1 MAGEDFSQRASHDR
15 LSAITDGVY
24 AVALTLLALEIV
36 VPSANSIHS
45 SAQLNNYMVNNL
57 LPQLSLYLIS
67 FIILSN
73 FWASTNAIP
82 MYKKVDNTILTINLA
97 ILALVVLIPFS
108 TSFVLSF
115 YHYSQS
121 VIIFSLIILLVG
133 LLYLILYIYLFKEN
147 LVKERI
153 YKFIEPHKRIMLI
166 ELSIPPVLALISI
179 VLALF
184 NPLAGMY
191 VYVIVLFA
199 TMIKKI
205 AKKFIKNIVDILP
218 DKKCFKIN
226 SKALRW

>member
-205 AKKFIKNIVDILP
+205 AKRFIK
-218 DKKCFKIN
+218 
-226 SKALRW
+226 S

>member
-73 FWASTNAIP
+73 FWASTNVIP

-205 AKKFIKNIVDILP
+205 AKRFIKN
-218 DKKCFKIN
+218 
-226 SKALRW
+226 

>member
-36 VPSANSIHS
+36 VPSVSSIHS
-45 SAQLNNYMVNNL
+45 SAQLNDYMVNNL

-205 AKKFIKNIVDILP
+205 AKRFIKN
-218 DKKCFKIN
+218 
-226 SKALRW
+226 

>member
-179 VLALF
+179 ILALF

-191 VYVIVLFA
+191 VYVVVLFA

-205 AKKFIKNIVDILP
+205 AKKFIKN
-218 DKKCFKIN
+218 
-226 SKALRW
+226 

>member
-45 SAQLNNYMVNNL
+45 SAQLNNYMFNNL

-153 YKFIEPHKRIMLI
+153 YKFIEPHKRVMLI

-205 AKKFIKNIVDILP
+205 AKRFIKN
-218 DKKCFKIN
+218 
-226 SKALRW
+226 

>member
-45 SAQLNNYMVNNL
+45 SAQLNDYMVNNL

-153 YKFIEPHKRIMLI
+153 YRFIEPHKRIMLI

-199 TMIKKI
+199 TIIKKI
-205 AKKFIKNIVDILP
+205 AKRFIKN
-218 DKKCFKIN
+218 
-226 SKALRW
+226 

>member
-36 VPSANSIHS
+36 VPSVNSIHS
-45 SAQLNNYMVNNL
+45 SAQLNDYMVNNL

-82 MYKKVDNTILTINLA
+82 MYKKVDNTILTINLD

-205 AKKFIKNIVDILP
+205 AKRFIKN
-218 DKKCFKIN
+218 
-226 SKALRW
+226 

>member
-1 MAGEDFSQRASHDR
+1 MVGEDFSQRASHDR

-36 VPSANSIHS
+36 VPSVNSIHS
-45 SAQLNNYMVNNL
+45 YAQLNDYMVNNL

-205 AKKFIKNIVDILP
+205 AKRFIKN
-218 DKKCFKIN
+218 
-226 SKALRW
+226 

>member
-1 MAGEDFSQRASHDR
+1 M
-15 LSAITDGVY
+15 
-24 AVALTLLALEIV
+24 TLLALEIV
-36 VPSANSIHS
+36 VPSVNSIHS
-45 SAQLNNYMVNNL
+45 SAQLNDYMVNNL

-205 AKKFIKNIVDILP
+205 AKRFIKN
-218 DKKCFKIN
+218 
-226 SKALRW
+226 

>member
-1 MAGEDFSQRASHDR
+1 MVGEDFSQRASHDR

-205 AKKFIKNIVDILP
+205 AKRFIK
-218 DKKCFKIN
+218 
-226 SKALRW
+226 S

>member
-121 VIIFSLIILLVG
+121 VIIFSMIILLVG

-205 AKKFIKNIVDILP
+205 AKRFIKN
-218 DKKCFKIN
+218 
-226 SKALRW
+226 

>member
-205 AKKFIKNIVDILP
+205 AKRFIN
-218 DKKCFKIN
+218 N
-226 SKALRW
+226 

>member
-15 LSAITDGVY
+15 LSAITDGDY

-205 AKKFIKNIVDILP
+205 AKRFIKN
-218 DKKCFKIN
+218 
-226 SKALRW
+226 

>member
-97 ILALVVLIPFS
+97 ILALVVLILFS

-205 AKKFIKNIVDILP
+205 AKRFIKN
-218 DKKCFKIN
+218 
-226 SKALRW
+226 

>member
-1 MAGEDFSQRASHDR
+1 MVGEDFSQRASHDR

-73 FWASTNAIP
+73 FWVSTNAIP

-115 YHYSQS
+115 YPYSQS

-205 AKKFIKNIVDILP
+205 AKRFIKN
-218 DKKCFKIN
+218 
-226 SKALRW
+226 

>member
-36 VPSANSIHS
+36 VPSVNSIHS
-45 SAQLNNYMVNNL
+45 SAQLNDYMVNNL

-82 MYKKVDNTILTINLA
+82 MYKKVYNTILTINLA

-205 AKKFIKNIVDILP
+205 AKRFIKN
-218 DKKCFKIN
+218 
-226 SKALRW
+226 

>member
-45 SAQLNNYMVNNL
+45 SAQLNDYMVNNL

-115 YHYSQS
+115 YYYSQS

-205 AKKFIKNIVDILP
+205 AKRFIKN
-218 DKKCFKIN
+218 
-226 SKALRW
+226 

>member
-147 LVKERI
+147 LVKEMI

-205 AKKFIKNIVDILP
+205 AKRFIKN
-218 DKKCFKIN
+218 
-226 SKALRW
+226 

>member
-45 SAQLNNYMVNNL
+45 SAQLNGYMVNNL

-199 TMIKKI
+199 TIIKKI
-205 AKKFIKNIVDILP
+205 AKRFIKN
-218 DKKCFKIN
+218 
-226 SKALRW
+226 

>member
-166 ELSIPPVLALISI
+166 ELSIPPVLGLISI
-179 VLALF
+179 VLALL

-199 TMIKKI
+199 TIIKKI
-205 AKKFIKNIVDILP
+205 AKRFIKN
-218 DKKCFKIN
+218 
-226 SKALRW
+226 

>member
-45 SAQLNNYMVNNL
+45 SAQLNDYMVNNL

-133 LLYLILYIYLFKEN
+133 LFYLILYIYLFKEN

-205 AKKFIKNIVDILP
+205 AKKFIKN
-218 DKKCFKIN
+218 
-226 SKALRW
+226 

>member
-36 VPSANSIHS
+36 VPSVNSIHS
-45 SAQLNNYMVNNL
+45 SAQLNDYMVNNL

-166 ELSIPPVLALISI
+166 ELSISPVLALISI

-199 TMIKKI
+199 TMIKK
-205 AKKFIKNIVDILP
+205 
-218 DKKCFKIN
+218 
-226 SKALRW
+226 

>member
-166 ELSIPPVLALISI
+166 ELIIPPVLALISI

-205 AKKFIKNIVDILP
+205 AKRFIKN
-218 DKKCFKIN
+218 
-226 SKALRW
+226 

>member
-1 MAGEDFSQRASHDR
+1 MVGEDFSQRASHDR
-15 LSAITDGVY
+15 LSAITYGVY

-205 AKKFIKNIVDILP
+205 AKRFIKN
-218 DKKCFKIN
+218 
-226 SKALRW
+226 

>member
-36 VPSANSIHS
+36 VPSVNSIHS
-45 SAQLNNYMVNNL
+45 SAQLNDYMVNNL

-82 MYKKVDNTILTINLA
+82 MYKKVDNIILTINLA

-205 AKKFIKNIVDILP
+205 AKRFIN
-218 DKKCFKIN
+218 N
-226 SKALRW
+226 

>member
-1 MAGEDFSQRASHDR
+1 VAGEDFSQRASHDR

-205 AKKFIKNIVDILP
+205 AKRFIKN
-218 DKKCFKIN
+218 
-226 SKALRW
+226 

>member
-36 VPSANSIHS
+36 VPSVNSIHS

-82 MYKKVDNTILTINLA
+82 MYKKVDNIILTINLA

-205 AKKFIKNIVDILP
+205 AKRFIN
-218 DKKCFKIN
+218 N
-226 SKALRW
+226 

>member
-1 MAGEDFSQRASHDR
+1 MVGEDFSQRASHDR

-24 AVALTLLALEIV
+24 SVALTLLALEIV

-205 AKKFIKNIVDILP
+205 AKRFIKN
-218 DKKCFKIN
+218 
-226 SKALRW
+226 

>member
-36 VPSANSIHS
+36 VPSVNSIHS
-45 SAQLNNYMVNNL
+45 SAQLNNYVVNNL

-121 VIIFSLIILLVG
+121 VIIFSLIVLLVG

-205 AKKFIKNIVDILP
+205 AKRFIKN
-218 DKKCFKIN
+218 
-226 SKALRW
+226 

>member
-45 SAQLNNYMVNNL
+45 SAQLNTYMVNNL

-179 VLALF
+179 VLAVF

-205 AKKFIKNIVDILP
+205 AKRFIKN
-218 DKKCFKIN
+218 
-226 SKALRW
+226 

>member
-36 VPSANSIHS
+36 VPSVNSIHS
-45 SAQLNNYMVNNL
+45 SAQLNDYMVNNL

-191 VYVIVLFA
+191 VYVIVLFV

-205 AKKFIKNIVDILP
+205 AKRFIKN
-218 DKKCFKIN
+218 
-226 SKALRW
+226 

>member
-36 VPSANSIHS
+36 VPSVNSIHS

-133 LLYLILYIYLFKEN
+133 LLYLILFIYLFKEN

-205 AKKFIKNIVDILP
+205 AKRFIKN
-218 DKKCFKIN
+218 
-226 SKALRW
+226 

>member
-82 MYKKVDNTILTINLA
+82 MYKKVDNTILTINLD

-205 AKKFIKNIVDILP
+205 AKRFIKN
-218 DKKCFKIN
+218 
-226 SKALRW
+226 

>member
-1 MAGEDFSQRASHDR
+1 MVGEDFSQRASHDR
-15 LSAITDGVY
+15 LSAINDGVY

-205 AKKFIKNIVDILP
+205 AKRFIKN
-218 DKKCFKIN
+218 
-226 SKALRW
+226 

>member
-36 VPSANSIHS
+36 VPSVNSIHS
-45 SAQLNNYMVNNL
+45 SAQLNDYMVNNL

-153 YKFIEPHKRIMLI
+153 YKFIEHHKRIMLI

-205 AKKFIKNIVDILP
+205 AKKFIKN
-218 DKKCFKIN
+218 
-226 SKALRW
+226 

>member
-1 MAGEDFSQRASHDR
+1 VAGEDFSQRASHDR

-115 YHYSQS
+115 YHYPQS

-205 AKKFIKNIVDILP
+205 AKRFIKN
-218 DKKCFKIN
+218 
-226 SKALRW
+226 

>member
-1 MAGEDFSQRASHDR
+1 MVGEDFSQRASHDR

-57 LPQLSLYLIS
+57 LSQLSLYLIS

-205 AKKFIKNIVDILP
+205 AKRFIKN
-218 DKKCFKIN
+218 
-226 SKALRW
+226 

>member
-36 VPSANSIHS
+36 VPSVNSIHS
-45 SAQLNNYMVNNL
+45 SAQLNDYMVNNL

-147 LVKERI
+147 LVKEMI

-205 AKKFIKNIVDILP
+205 AKRFIKN
-218 DKKCFKIN
+218 
-226 SKALRW
+226 

>member
-199 TMIKKI
+199 TMIKKK
-205 AKKFIKNIVDILP
+205 AKRFIKN
-218 DKKCFKIN
+218 
-226 SKALRW
+226 